1 MMLPP
6 APVKSSVPAPQRS
19 ITSLPECVRQ
29 SSRPDA
35 EIFAVFHAADQKLV
49 YINESGLRRID
60 RQSELELES
69 FTLDELIGVSSRE
82 VFTSVMLP
90 HARIAGSWEG
100 VIELRD
106 AWGSAFTAQ
115 VRLFTRQE
123 AAPPRL
129 TYLCLSATPHDHKPG
144 RATLSDRE
152 LLHMIMTSLPDSLYF
167 KDRTSRY
174 LLINRAKALQHGL
187 HDPREAIGKTD
198 FDYFTPDHAAPAFEH
213 EQQIMKTGRP
223 LIEHE
228 EELTWSDGRR
238 TWVST
243 TKMPLRNSEGEIVGT
258 FGLSRDITAS
268 KKLAHDRRELE
279 LQLQINS
286 KLESIGR
293 LAAGIAHEINTP
305 TQYLSTNI
313 RFLDESFAVIARLF
327 HAHRAFRDVI
337 ASSPYAADPALATAL
352 AALAAADSDSDLP
365 YLLEE
370 IPETVKQSHEGLN
383 HVARIVRSLKEFS
396 HPSATNKIPV
406 DLNKIAENAITVS
419 RHEWK
424 YVAEVTTDFSVVLP
438 PVPCIADQVGQV
450 ILNLI
455 VNAAHAIG
463 DTLKERRR
471 DRGLIQV
478 RTYPTTTHAVIEIE
492 DDGTGISETVRARL
506 FEPFFTTKPVGKG
519 TGQGLALVR
528 TIVETNHRG
537 LIELETELGRGST
550 FRLRFPFE
558 AAPDAPSTRKDAA
571 NGRLIAPP

>member
-1 MMLPP
+1 VRN
-6 APVKSSVPAPQRS
+6 APG
-19 ITSLPECVRQ
+19 L
-29 SSRPDA
+29 DA
-35 EIFAVFHAADQKLV
+35 EIFAVFQAADQKFV
-49 YINESGLRRID
+49 YINESGLHRID
-60 RQSELELES
+60 RQSELDLES
-69 FTLDELIGVSSRE
+69 FTLDDLIGVGSRE
-82 VFTSVMLP
+82 VFTSTMLP
-90 HARIAGSWEG
+90 HARIAGSWSG

-106 AWGSAFTAQ
+106 AWGSAFTAH
-115 VRLFTRQE
+115 VRLFTRHDHGPQ
-123 AAPPRL
+123 AGS
-129 TYLCLSATPHDHKPG
+129 YLCLSATPQDHEPG

-167 KDRTSRY
+167 KDRNSRY
-174 LLINRAKALQHGL
+174 LLINRAKALHHGL

-198 FDYFTPDHAAPAFEH
+198 FDYFTPDHATPAFEH
-213 EQQIMKTGRP
+213 EQQIMKTGQP
-223 LIEHE
+223 LIAHE

-243 TKMPLRNSEGEIVGT
+243 TKMPLRNSEGAIVGT
-258 FGLSRDITAS
+258 FGLSRDITAA
-268 KKLAHDRRELE
+268 KKLAVDRRELE

-313 RFLDESFAVIARLF
+313 RFLEESFAVLARVF

-337 ASSPYAADPALATAL
+337 AHSPCAADPAIATAL
-352 AALAAADSDSDLP
+352 ASLAAADSDSDLP

-370 IPETVKQSHEGLN
+370 IPDTLNQSHEGLT

-396 HPSATNKIPV
+396 HPSAATKIPV
-406 DLNKIAENAITVS
+406 DLNKIAENALTVS

-424 YVAEVTTDFSVVLP
+424 YVAEVTTDLCAALP

-463 DTLKERRR
+463 DTLKERHRE
-471 DRGLIQV
+471 RGRIQL
-478 RTYPTTTHAVIEIE
+478 RTYPTATHAVIEIE
-492 DDGTGISETVRARL
+492 DDGTGITDTVRARL

-537 LIELETELGRGST
+537 LIELETQVGHGST
-550 FRLRFPFE
+550 FRLRLPFQ
-558 AAPDAPSTRKDAA
+558 AAPDIAPPPNAA
-571 NGRLIAPP
+571 PAGLIAPP